1 MASALPQAGFHPFII
16 ISLSVLLIYIGVSKK
31 GKRAAQ
37 NNIIYRC
44 VDTIVLAGTVAFVHF
59 APLPSSMICTAYL
72 VALLGYS
79 SAYRYIYILIFLAG
93 SGLGHLLLPLTT
105 NLSDINILIIFLLVA
120 LYFAASIQQSHI
132 KNVQL
137 SNQ

>member
-1 MASALPQAGFHPFII
+1 MSAINL
-16 ISLSVLLIYIGVSKK
+16 KK

-44 VDTIVLAGTVAFVHF
+44 VDTIVLAGTVAFVDF

-120 LYFAASIQQSHI
+120 LYFAVSIQQSHI